1 MSHWLVE
8 EIIELTKKSIQEGI
22 IVFPPLN
29 VLKYTEDTLYRA
41 LVQVKESEERFELM
55 RAIIEFLI
63 NCRRKH
69 FAYMESGELWDF
81 MQAHLNQDFNELEEI
96 PGPFG
101 MFIET
106 RGIHPAAEYSLV
118 PVTKE
123 DLNDDSNPFA
133 NFFSNFINKAQNHF
147 MSVIYNSSA
156 DSRYYNFN
164 FNFPISQFFIPHSQ
178 RESFNTF
185 ISVVDSFYELRNK
198 DIEAT
203 TKEENLLKSY
213 LLQSIL
219 ETPVDWF
226 EHAFQVN
233 TTQVYQILILI
244 HLNLS
249 KI

>member
-1 MSHWLVE
+1 
-8 EIIELTKKSIQEGI
+8 
-22 IVFPPLN
+22 
-29 VLKYTEDTLYRA
+29 
-41 LVQVKESEERFELM
+41 M

-133 NFFSNFINKAQNHF
+133 NFFRI
-147 MSVIYNSSA
+147 SSTK
-156 DSRYYNFN
+156 
-164 FNFPISQFFIPHSQ
+164 H
-178 RESFNTF
+178 
-185 ISVVDSFYELRNK
+185 K
-198 DIEAT
+198 T
-203 TKEENLLKSY
+203 TS
-213 LLQSIL
+213 
-219 ETPVDWF
+219 
-226 EHAFQVN
+226 
-233 TTQVYQILILI
+233 
-244 HLNLS
+244 
-249 KI
+249 